1 MNSEAREPLLGGGD
15 GMPTAAGG
23 PQRHLNRRYVSSTSH
38 CKLAYPSG
46 QAMRLWKDI
55 KRDNL
60 LLDRYRHLR
69 LSEFGLCKPFEC
81 STLEEK
87 DFATRDHVSNSTG
100 QGHSAAPKRTKEEQ
114 LQHWQKN
121 RRTIAYSTVGTPD
134 YIAPEFPPEAQLY
147 FEAKDLISKLL
158 YNINHRL
165 GSKGA
170 DGIKFEH
177 QIKSSS
183 RSGPWRRVNFLWS
196 MTEFSVSIR
205 EMQEKCQMIE
215 FQQRKCSIIFD
226 LSSKLARVL
235 EFCTCEIPQA
245 FLSGADTNFCRLVE
259 LIVFVLNHLAS
270 VAHPEFFDL

>member
-23 PQRHLNRRYVSSTSH
+23 PQRHLNRR
-38 CKLAYPSG
+38 
-46 QAMRLWKDI
+46 DI

-69 LSEFGLCKPFEC
+69 LSEFGLCKPFDC

-158 YNINHRL
+158 CNINQRL

-170 DGIKFEH
+170 DGIKVYPWFKGIDWDRIYHILNTKSRVH
-177 QIKSSS
+177 Q
-183 RSGPWRRVNFLWS
+183 
-196 MTEFSVSIR
+196 
-205 EMQEKCQMIE
+205 
-215 FQQRKCSIIFD
+215 D
-226 LSSKLARVL
+226 LDHG
-235 EFCTCEIPQA
+235 E
-245 FLSGADTNFCRLVE
+245 G
-259 LIVFVLNHLAS
+259 
-270 VAHPEFFDL
+270 